1 MKRVLFFANEGWEAR
16 LEAVQA
22 ETNGWKAAYGAQV
35 RIRDFEAISFEDD
48 SSFVPPSTTRQLGIY
63 TFQEVDYGQVHFE
76 LGARYENVDIENDE
90 TGFDTNF
97 NALSI
102 SGGADYHFTDQI
114 RVGVNGF
121 RTERAPSAEELFTN
135 GVHLSTQQFEIGDAT
150 LGEETALGGEVSLRY
165 KGESNYFTLN
175 GFYTSYDDYIFGVQT
190 GEFEEGLPVFQ
201 FLADDAD
208 FRGFEAQAG
217 QTFGEYY
224 GFEFS
229 GDALVE
235 FVRADT
241 DSGDLPRIPP
251 LAGVAG
257 LNLDNETWRLRA
269 ELDWAA
275 SQNRIAEVELPTDG
289 FVLVNLFATY
299 RFDLAEQDFTFK
311 VSANNLLDDEARQ
324 HTSFLKDVL
333 PLPGRNVKLS
343 LGVKF

>member
-1 MKRVLFFANEGWEAR
+1 M
-16 LEAVQA
+16 
-22 ETNGWKAAYGAQV
+22 
-35 RIRDFEAISFEDD
+35 
-48 SSFVPPSTTRQLGIY
+48 
-63 TFQEVDYGQVHFE
+63 
-76 LGARYENVDIENDE
+76 
-90 TGFDTNF
+90 
-97 NALSI
+97 SI
-102 SGGADYHFTDQI
+102 SGGGDYHITEAI
-114 RVGVNGF
+114 RIGVNGF

-135 GVHLSTQQFEIGDAT
+135 GVHLSTGQFEIGDDT
-150 LGEETALGGEVSLRY
+150 LGEETALGAEVSLRY

-175 GFYTSYDDYIFGVQT
+175 GFYTTYDDYIFGVQT
-190 GEFEEGLPVFQ
+190 GAFEEGLPVFQ

-224 GFEFS
+224 GFIFS

-257 LNLDNETWRLRA
+257 LNLDNETWGLRA

-299 RFDLAEQDFTFK
+299 RFDVAEQDFTFK